1 MPDPLDVVTEMGY
14 RVIWVHQLGAGLLLL
29 EKHLLALADA
39 DLTRVEVAE
48 KLLGA
53 LPPTP

>member
-1 MPDPLDVVTEMGY
+1 MLDPLDAITEMGY
-14 RVIWVHQLGAGLLLL
+14 RVIWVHKLGAGLLLL
-29 EKHLLALADA
+29 EDHLLALADA

-53 LPPTP
+53 LRPTP